1 MRWKRPALT
10 LLTAAL
16 LAAGVSAEDL
26 YVKNKLFKGATA
38 GSGTA
43 IAAHAESLLKALGV
57 TGYRLEGMTLVI
69 GEKSLALSEGP
80 DGPMVGVQD
89 LAKAIGGKMV
99 VSKELGTID
108 VFQST
113 EKMAGSAEVAVAGS
127 PSAEKK
133 PAVVNATQPFAGA
146 NVNLS
151 QDMTYGKVNIV
162 LFQADW

>member
-1 MRWKRPALT
+1 MRWKKPALT

-26 YVKNKLFKGATA
+26 YVKNKLFKGATT

-57 TGYRLEGMTLVI
+57 TDYRLQGMTLVM
-69 GEKSLALSEGP
+69 GDKSLPLIEGP

-89 LAKAIGGKMV
+89 LVKAIGGKMV

-113 EKMAGSAEVAVAGS
+113 EKMADSAPAGNS
-127 PSAEKK
+127 TSAAKK
-133 PAVVNATQPFAGA
+133 PAVINATQPFAGA